1 MTRKSRRE
9 LEREV
14 SDLSDHDRDADGGV
28 LIVYEH
34 ADGTLRDSDGEPIP
48 DGAVENAGLVIQY

>member
-14 SDLSDHDRDADGGV
+14 SDLSDHDRDADDGV

-34 ADGTLRDSDGEPIP
+34 ADGTLRGSDGEPVA
-48 DGAVENAGLVIQY
+48 DAALESANVVIQY